1 MPPAPV
7 VDEDVTPSEDRFE
20 RRLVE
25 ETSKLQLD
33 IASVRSEMR
42 EGFASIRAEM
52 ARDRFEV
59 LKWAFGFWITN
70 LFAMAALLA
79 GFMAAMR
86 R

>member
-1 MPPAPV
+1 MVSSPN
-7 VDEDVTPSEDRFE
+7 EKESMPSEDRYE
-20 RRLVE
+20 RRLTE
-25 ETSKLQLD
+25 ETSKLRCEMGVL
-33 IASVRSEMR
+33 RTEMR

-79 GFMAAMR
+79 GFMAAVR